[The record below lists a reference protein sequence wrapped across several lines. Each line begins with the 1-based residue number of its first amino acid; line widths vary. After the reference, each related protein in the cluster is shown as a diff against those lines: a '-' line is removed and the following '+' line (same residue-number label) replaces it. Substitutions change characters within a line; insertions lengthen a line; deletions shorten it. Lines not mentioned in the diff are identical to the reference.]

1 MVDVPGY
8 DKNQAILIKI
18 SAEAQFMKINY
29 RSILANE
36 QYVMKTC
43 SSASRQIWRQAL
55 RFSPLWLYTPLLI
68 FLLSFEF
75 FNNFLATKY
84 LKHEI
89 TFMRSLT
96 ADIEP

>member
-55 RFSPLWLYTPLLI
+55 RLSPLALYAPA
-68 FLLSFEF
+68 
-75 FNNFLATKY
+75 NFLVK
-84 LKHEI
+84 L
-89 TFMRSLT
+89 
-96 ADIEP
+96 